1 MSDRTTAFDDM
12 DFSDVVS
19 EPSSIAASNK
29 KKKSAFDDMDF
40 SDVVAAPSIAAKP
53 YSRRGSVEAR
63 NKAAETPVFGERGWE
78 FQQNAAIDAATTP
91 ALGTAASRAQFAKDV
106 ALKAG
111 EMGVQPAADSASPEV
126 RAAMERVAPSGQLLP
141 LLNNPEVIASKFKSG
156 WRAAEAGAALLE
168 YNTTGRVTIGGDS
181 GDALDRYADGGGPT
195 YLEGAAAEKYIRELA
210 SPNADDATSAAFDS
224 VSSMGTRAAANALAQ
239 PESILSLAGGMV
251 GGGMGSAVG
260 MLPTAFK
267 AMGSEYLQNLRNG
280 ASHEAALANAIAKM
294 GVEAGTEWLGGKYG
308 GEGGAVR
315 SIVSEG
321 AEEGVAQVGG
331 YGVDAVSGALADNSA
346 AFYEKLPK
354 TWGEGLSQTAEAVAT
369 GSIAAGALRAITAA
383 PALAL
388 SGVEAARK
396 LLDSKERAAP
406 TEVPRAPAGP
416 IPVDPW
422 TSGPRDVVPPA
433 QPAAEPVR
441 ATATKP
447 TAESLITQLMTPAE
461 KAKFD
466 KLKDPEQRR
475 AMIDSADEKRAQIA
489 AAMAENAADRD
500 WVSKNDITTHPT
512 FAAIE
517 AAVRGG
523 ATSQAKLKEAVP
535 GASRIITK
543 AAIDHLEKAG
553 VVSPPDKQRRRTVLA
568 PASVAPV
575 DAGAIKSNIDS
586 AILPS
591 VQPASQPAVQ
601 DNIVEQKNSVTLPE
615 GGRSLPQE
623 PEVVNTP
630 APAQTETVQKSPRVE
645 PKGPIRLRPP
655 APVAVAPA
663 VERAPEPAEAGGATT
678 LPAPTQNAPV
688 APAVQAQTPSE
699 VVPPV
704 AGLTPETK
712 KRRQAAAKKS
722 APATPVVE
730 PPAYPALDT
739 AWVSSADP
747 EDVDIWKGTH
757 DAHAKRDGKNPE
769 DTYVGQ
775 VLRGITPTVAPTADD
790 GAFAEK
796 MKLRIP
802 EAPPTVAATG
812 AVAPQ
817 QAEDTVPAPTAEA
830 TPVIPSP
837 KPKSKLVIK
846 QEKEAAAREVARVAA
861 EETAK
866 AEEARIAA
874 KIPSDAELAMS
885 GMSPG
890 EIALA
895 KKTKPQEIFDA
906 VSRGE
911 ISTPQGMRPVTDADI
926 AAAKT
931 RPDKERLTK
940 LKAKYEQAT
949 DAPRKLPPATITN
962 VRKEAIARAYERIKA
977 MAQSPNMSQ
986 FDAIPS
992 DPESTK
998 AILGLQAAA
1007 QNSPTTE
1014 AELAKKLEDQYVENY
1029 KRNHPEATEIEAE
1042 PVVEAAASPVP
1053 QGVFNVVAPGV
1064 FATSQVSESLRGLT
1078 AMWRDI
1084 LKIGPHVYITTFADL
1099 EANKAQFTGEYTRI
1113 LSLNRGAGTNGI
1125 KAVLADGSYIIALN
1139 PTLTTSQTLE
1149 VLGHELGHAHQEIAF
1164 DNADDATKRLLYT
1177 AYDAWAR
1184 DNAQSSN
1191 SAKQLVITRAPRSL
1205 GRKISAS
1212 ARPGMTVG
1220 HLSNPTYWRSF
1231 NEWYADQVARWATT
1245 SDVPLTAVEKFFSR
1259 LGMAMR
1265 AFFNKARNA
1274 RYLPDPSFS
1283 AYMAAV
1289 TKTAKDATSQSNK
1302 AGTIS
1307 SIEEMAA
1314 ITTPAEKPLTDTEKG
1329 VGTLNRVAD
1338 AVIGLARNR
1347 GIASQDAQDMIESR
1361 HGIMEAMRV
1370 EGESA
1375 IEQVKQEMVDA
1386 LRGASAATRETY
1398 KENLLKYLHGDTTV
1412 PLPASLK
1419 QRIAELRKLMDDRSL
1434 AMVAMGL
1441 VPKDKIRTVLENI
1454 GKWTHRDFK
1463 VFNLEPGRNN
1473 HPGEYKK
1480 LVMKLAKHG
1489 RRDIVKEV
1497 VADVVEAMRVPDA
1510 ATLNALIASAKDTG
1524 AKDHEDAVATIDL
1537 WKRRWRLHSTLST
1550 KEVHKR
1556 LLDISKMDEAE
1567 LQKHAAEYANYMLN
1581 PLHENAP
1588 ADAKADFNRFK
1599 QVYADETALSKD
1611 RTQIP
1616 KWLKTLWGEYTD
1628 WETVS
1633 VLSLDN
1639 QAQILTKFVTMSRYK
1654 ARLLSQNRAFK
1665 SDSNRSKVGYTLL
1678 DGKAYGPLNGYYIP
1692 DKDLWL
1698 IQASTTIDALDV
1710 ALGAR
1715 ERGGHSLQANLRKI
1729 ASGVVDVT
1737 STIGAPFK
1745 VAQVLASHTT
1755 VLINAGVTALILS
1768 GAIPNIRGAL
1778 KAIPNAFKIAR
1789 ASSFADI
1796 GIRTSRTGPFK
1807 GVGMLG
1813 RALENGSELQ
1823 NQLLFLISHN
1833 VLHDAAL
1840 TADMQ
1845 RKQHEQLTQEVDAML
1860 DFSARLAKYYA
1871 NPFHMYRYGKDRLS
1885 RLNSAGDEFGK
1896 YIMWATR
1903 VDGLM
1908 AADPSMSE
1916 EEAKILAAKHT
1927 ADTMPSFMKSMPV
1940 ARVIGNTGL
1949 ANPFMTFNTEQLRNV
1964 YNSLAIAAEFGL
1976 KRKGR
1981 AAKMYAASELVS
1993 TLVRLGGISMY
2004 NAIAAGPL
2012 LVIMQAATDMLDDDD
2027 DEDKKK
2033 KEEEQITA
2041 GMAWNTGEKYE
2052 AIRAALPSH
2061 IHGGVQILRDLG
2073 DGKYVLTSGQRF
2085 DPAMAGA
2092 LLEAAMYE
2100 GDGAFEDVLVD
2111 TFAQLA
2117 PTLPGLLNVA
2127 SGYTNLY
2134 TAKEDSDAKVQAA
2147 DQISLG
2153 LSQLAKTY
2161 TPGSWKT
2168 TERTSKAAEQG
2179 VELTTREK
2187 ILNNIGH
2194 TVQVFDSH
2202 KAASRI
2208 AADYNSVQRD
2218 AMRDVKDAME
2228 DKEET
2233 LDFHAATLRK
2243 LALWERAKSKVDNL
2257 KAMGMDFGTV
2267 WDAVKND
2274 PISKGINKKELVG
2287 LYEGTFP
2294 LPDYIEIVGN
2304 SRKTALVKAG
2314 TKPEEVDALYESY
2327 LKQADAAEQ
2336 QMRAILESQ
2345 GVTVQ

>member
-63 NKAAETPVFGERGWE
+63 NKAAETPVLGERGWE

-91 ALGTAASRAQFAKDV
+91 ALGTAASRTQFAKDV

-111 EMGVQPAADSASPEV
+111 EMGIQPAADSASPEV

-168 YNTTGRVTIGGDS
+168 YNTTGRVTIGGDY

-224 VSSMGTRAAANALAQ
+224 VSPMGTRAAANALAQ
-239 PESILSLAGGMV
+239 PESVLSLAGGMV

-267 AMGSEYLQNLRNG
+267 AMGSEYLQNIRNG
-280 ASHEAALANAIAKM
+280 ASHEAAVANAIAKM

-308 GEGGAVR
+308 GKGGAVR

-331 YGVDAVSGALADNSA
+331 YGVDAISGALADNSA

-354 TWGEGLSQTAEAVAT
+354 TFGEGLSQTAEAVAT

-396 LLDSKERAAP
+396 LLDSKGRAAP
-406 TEVPRAPAGP
+406 TAVPRAPAGP

-433 QPAAEPVR
+433 RPAAEPAR

-447 TAESLITQLMTPAE
+447 TAESLITQLMTPE
-461 KAKFD
+461 QRAKFD

-535 GASRIITK
+535 GASRIIHK
-543 AAIDHLEKAG
+543 AAIDHLEKVG
-553 VVSPPDKQRRRTVLA
+553 VVSAPDAQRRRTVIA
-568 PASVAPV
+568 PAVPV

-586 AILPS
+586 AILPA
-591 VQPASQPAVQ
+591 VQPTSQPAVQ

-630 APAQTETVQKSPRVE
+630 APAQTEPVQPAAAVE
-645 PKGPIRLRPP
+645 T
-655 APVAVAPA
+655 PVVETPTAPA
-663 VERAPEPAEAGGATT
+663 ETGGATL

-688 APAVQAQTPSE
+688 APPVQAQTPSE

-730 PPAYPALDT
+730 PPASPALDA

-757 DAHAKRDGKNPE
+757 DAHVKRNGKNPE

-802 EAPPTVAATG
+802 EAPPTV
-812 AVAPQ
+812 VAPQ
-817 QAEDTVPAPTAEA
+817 QAEDTAPAPTAEA

-986 FDAIPS
+986 FDAIPN

-998 AILGLQAAA
+998 AILGLQATA
-1007 QNSPTTE
+1007 QTTATTE
-1014 AELAKKLEDQYVENY
+1014 AELAKKLEDQYVDNY
-1029 KRNHPEATEIEAE
+1029 KRNHPEVAKDFA
-1042 PVVEAAASPVP
+1042 PAAAGNSRGKKWG
-1053 QGVFNVVAPGV
+1053 GVTNARAALLAMISGRTQASAENV
-1064 FATSQVSESLRGLT
+1064 GL
-1078 AMWRDI
+1078 
-1084 LKIGPHVYITTFADL
+1084 
-1099 EANKAQFTGEYTRI
+1099 AN
-1113 LSLNRGAGTNGI
+1113 SI
-1125 KAVLADGSYIIALN
+1125 KAVPSIQN
-1139 PTLTTSQTLE
+1139 TN
-1149 VLGHELGHAHQEIAF
+1149 V
-1164 DNADDATKRLLYT
+1164 
-1177 AYDAWAR
+1177 
-1184 DNAQSSN
+1184 
-1191 SAKQLVITRAPRSL
+1191 V
-1205 GRKISAS
+1205 
-1212 ARPGMTVG
+1212 V
-1220 HLSNPTYWRSF
+1220 
-1231 NEWYADQVARWATT
+1231 
-1245 SDVPLTAVEKFFSR
+1245 LTAEQAKAPDSILRKDNGSIAAGVYDVTTDTVYIAETATSETVLHEVYHAATIKAAAAVEQ
-1259 LGMAMR
+1259 GTVTTPDAVR
-1265 AFFNKARNA
+1265 ALANLK
-1274 RYLPDPSFS
+1274 
-1283 AYMAAV
+1283 AAV
-1289 TKTAKDATSQSNK
+1289 TAISEIDTSALPQDIAAYIAYAGKNVKEALAVLFTRPDVAQAMRDSGVTVPVQVSRTTKTPVKMPLLKAFAHSIAKLLGASGFTQKYAETTETVIEDMLLADVILDSGKELEKIDTRSMSSRSLAKGREGIRNTGTDSKRGATDTADFAPTS
-1302 AGTIS
+1302 
-1307 SIEEMAA
+1307 
-1314 ITTPAEKPLTDTEKG
+1314 KPLTDTEKG

-1386 LRGASAATRETY
+1386 LRGASNATKEAY
-1398 KENLLKYLHGDTTV
+1398 KVNVLKYLHGDTTV
-1412 PLPASLK
+1412 PLPESLK
-1419 QRIAELRKLMDDRSL
+1419 KRVAELRKLKDDRSL
-1434 AMVAMGL
+1434 AMIAMGL
-1441 VPKDKIRTVLENI
+1441 VPKDKIRTVLENV

-2033 KEEEQITA
+2033 KEEEQIAA

-2052 AIRAALPSH
+2052 AIRAALPSY

-2073 DGKYVLTSGQRF
+2073 DGKYVFTSGQRF
-2085 DPAMAGA
+2085 DPGMAGA

-2168 TERTSKAAEQG
+2168 AERTSKAAEQG
-2179 VELTTREK
+2179 VELTLREK
-2187 ILNNIGH
+2187 ILNNVGM
-2194 TVQVFDSH
+2194 TVQVFDTH

-2327 LKQADAAEQ
+2327 LKQADEAEQ

>member
-1 MSDRTTAFDDM
+1 MQERLEALRAKRATGTTTDTTAKPAALSM
-12 DFSDVVS
+12 QERLAALRAQKAAV
-19 EPSSIAASNK
+19 EPS
-29 KKKSAFDDMDF
+29 
-40 SDVVAAPSIAAKP
+40 PSIAAKP

-63 NKAAETPVFGERGWE
+63 NKAAETPVLGERGWE

-91 ALGTAASRAQFAKDV
+91 ALGTAASRTQFAKDV

-111 EMGVQPAADSASPEV
+111 EMGIQPAADSASPEV

-141 LLNNPEVIASKFKSG
+141 LLNNPGVIASKFKSG

-224 VSSMGTRAAANALAQ
+224 VSPMGTRAAANALAQ

-267 AMGSEYLQNLRNG
+267 VMGSEYLQNIRNG
-280 ASHEAALANAIAKM
+280 ASHEAAAANAIAKM
-294 GVEAGTEWLGGKYG
+294 VDEAGTEWLGGKYG
-308 GEGGAVR
+308 GGGGAVR

-321 AEEGVAQVGG
+321 VEEGVAQVVG

-354 TWGEGLSQTAEAVAT
+354 TFGEGLSQTAEAAAT

-396 LLDSKERAAP
+396 LLDSKGRAAP
-406 TEVPRAPAGP
+406 TAVPRAPAGP

-433 QPAAEPVR
+433 RPAVEPARV
-441 ATATKP
+441 TATKP
-447 TAESLITQLMTPAE
+447 TAESLITQLMTPE
-461 KAKFD
+461 QRAKFD

-535 GASRIITK
+535 GASRIIHK
-543 AAIDHLEKAG
+543 AAIDHLEKVG
-553 VVSPPDKQRRRTVLA
+553 VVSAPDAQRRRTVIA
-568 PASVAPV
+568 PAVPV

-586 AILPS
+586 AILPA
-591 VQPASQPAVQ
+591 VQPTSQPAVQ

-630 APAQTETVQKSPRVE
+630 APAQTETVQ
-645 PKGPIRLRPP
+645 P
-655 APVAVAPA
+655 AAA
-663 VERAPEPAEAGGATT
+663 VETPVVETPTASAETGVATL

-688 APAVQAQTPSE
+688 APPVQPQTPSE

-704 AGLTPETK
+704 TGLTPETK
-712 KRRQAAAKKS
+712 KRRQAAAKKPAPTPAVVE
-722 APATPVVE
+722 APAS
-730 PPAYPALDT
+730 PALDS
-739 AWVSSADP
+739 AWVTSADP

-757 DAHAKRDGKNPE
+757 DAHAKRLGKNPE

-802 EAPPTVAATG
+802 EVQPTVGASVQQVTPEEPPPATTN
-812 AVAPQ
+812 PP
-817 QAEDTVPAPTAEA
+817 AE
-830 TPVIPSP
+830 
-837 KPKSKLVIK
+837 KPKSKLLIK
-846 QEKEAAAREVARVAA
+846 QEKAAAEREAARVAA

-866 AEEARIAA
+866 ADEEHIAA
-874 KIPSDAELAMS
+874 RIPSDAELAMS

-940 LKAKYEQAT
+940 LKAKYEQVT

-1064 FATSQVSESLRGLT
+1064 FATSRVSESLRGLT

-1084 LKIGPHVYITTFADL
+1084 LKIGPNVYITTFADL

-1113 LSLNRGAGTNGI
+1113 LSLNRGAGTNGM

-1164 DNADDATKRLLYT
+1164 DNADDATKRQLYT

-1184 DNAQSSN
+1184 DNAQPSN

-1307 SIEEMAA
+1307 GIEEMAA

-1338 AVIGLARNR
+1338 AVIGLVRNR

-1412 PLPASLK
+1412 PLPESLK
-1419 QRIAELRKLMDDRSL
+1419 KRVAELRKLKDDRSL
-1434 AMVAMGL
+1434 AMIAMGL
-1441 VPKDKIRTVLENI
+1441 VPKDKIRTVLENV

-1616 KWLKTLWGEYTD
+1616 QWLKTLWGEYTD

-1860 DFSARLAKYYA
+1860 DFSARLAKYYV

-1927 ADTMPSFMKSMPV
+1927 ADTMPSFMKSMPA

-2033 KEEEQITA
+2033 KEEEQIAA

-2085 DPAMAGA
+2085 DPGMAGA

-2134 TAKEDSDAKVQAA
+2134 TAKDDSDAKVQAA

-2161 TPGSWKT
+2161 TAGSWKT
-2168 TERTSKAAEQG
+2168 AERTSKAAEQG

-2243 LALWERAKSKVDNL
+2243 LALWERAKSKVDTL

-2327 LKQADAAEQ
+2327 LKQADEAEQ

>member
-63 NKAAETPVFGERGWE
+63 NKAAETPVLGERGWE

-91 ALGTAASRAQFAKDV
+91 ALGTAASRTQFAKDV

-111 EMGVQPAADSASPEV
+111 EMGIQPAADSASPEV

-168 YNTTGRVTIGGDS
+168 YNTTGRVTIGGDY

-224 VSSMGTRAAANALAQ
+224 VSPMGTRAAANALAQ
-239 PESILSLAGGMV
+239 PESVLSLAGGMV

-280 ASHEAALANAIAKM
+280 ASHEAAVANAIAKM

-354 TWGEGLSQTAEAVAT
+354 TFGEGISQTAEAVAT

-396 LLDSKERAAP
+396 LLDSKGRAAP
-406 TEVPRAPAGP
+406 TAVPRAPAGP

-433 QPAAEPVR
+433 RPAAEPAR

-447 TAESLITQLMTPAE
+447 TAESLITQLMTPE
-461 KAKFD
+461 QRAKFD

-489 AAMAENAADRD
+489 ADRD

-517 AAVRGG
+517 SAVRGG

-535 GASRIITK
+535 GASRIIHK
-543 AAIDHLEKAG
+543 AAIDHLEKVG
-553 VVSPPDKQRRRTVLA
+553 VVSAPDKQHRRVVLTGVSA
-568 PASVAPV
+568 VPV

-586 AILPS
+586 AILPA
-591 VQPASQPAVQ
+591 VQPTSQPAVQ

-630 APAQTETVQKSPRVE
+630 APAQTETVQPAAAVE
-645 PKGPIRLRPP
+645 
-655 APVAVAPA
+655 APVVETPTAPA
-663 VERAPEPAEAGGATT
+663 ETGGATL

-688 APAVQAQTPSE
+688 APPVQPQTPSE
-699 VVPPV
+699 VVPTV
-704 AGLTPETK
+704 TGLTPETK
-712 KRRQAAAKKS
+712 KRRQAAAKKP
-722 APATPVVE
+722 APTPAVVE
-730 PPAYPALDT
+730 APTSPALDS
-739 AWVSSADP
+739 AWVTSADP

-757 DAHAKRDGKNPE
+757 DAHAKRIGKNPE

-802 EAPPTVAATG
+802 EV
-812 AVAPQ
+812 Q
-817 QAEDTVPAPTAEA
+817 PTAGAPVQQVTPEEPPPA
-830 TPVIPSP
+830 TTNPPAE
-837 KPKSKLVIK
+837 KPKSKLLIK
-846 QEKEAAAREVARVAA
+846 QEKAAAEREAARVAA

-866 AEEARIAA
+866 ADEARIAA

-940 LKAKYEQAT
+940 LKAKYEQVT

-962 VRKEAIARAYERIKA
+962 VRKAAIARAYERIKA

-1014 AELAKKLEDQYVENY
+1014 AELAKKLEDQYVDNY
-1029 KRNHPEATEIEAE
+1029 KRANPSVSEAPRGWDGKDLSTA
-1042 PVVEAAASPVP
+1042 EAAA
-1053 QGVFNVVAPGV
+1053 GNAADNV
-1064 FATSQVSESLRGLT
+1064 LRGKVKNGKQ
-1078 AMWRDI
+1078 A
-1084 LKIGPHVYITTFADL
+1084 L
-1099 EANKAQFTGEYTRI
+1099 EAVVSG
-1113 LSLNRGAGTNGI
+1113 
-1125 KAVLADGSYIIALN
+1125 D
-1139 PTLTTSQTLE
+1139 
-1149 VLGHELGHAHQEIAF
+1149 
-1164 DNADDATKRLLYT
+1164 
-1177 AYDAWAR
+1177 
-1184 DNAQSSN
+1184 
-1191 SAKQLVITRAPRSL
+1191 
-1205 GRKISAS
+1205 ISAS
-1212 ARPGMTVG
+1212 PTIREMARRLLEISDM
-1220 HLSNPTYWRSF
+1220 
-1231 NEWYADQVARWATT
+1231 
-1245 SDVPLTAVEKFFSR
+1245 SDVPVTLHDDAVAAELIRTKDGSKVAGKYSTDDNSVD
-1259 LGMAMR
+1259 L
-1265 AFFNKARNA
+1265 
-1274 RYLPDPSFS
+1274 LSS
-1283 AYMAAV
+1283 AGGRTEDIAEVIVHELAH
-1289 TKTAKDATSQSNK
+1289 
-1302 AGTIS
+1302 AGTIRAMIQLEAGALVDPELSALLEDMKVGLLELRKRYDAGDIRDPEGRVEYAARSVYELVATVYGSPRAARRLDDVRVTIPRRGARRGRVSTLLQIIKDFVAKIFGYTPQQVDQVLLS
-1307 SIEEMAA
+1307 SRIREAVERMSRNTESRTNFEATSEAFAA
-1314 ITTPAEKPLTDTEKG
+1314 DAALRANTRGGKPGAKSGDNAPSTEKTLTDTEKG
-1329 VGTLNRVAD
+1329 VGALNRVAD

-1510 ATLNALIASAKDTG
+1510 ATLNALIASAKDKG

-1927 ADTMPSFMKSMPV
+1927 ADTMPSFMKSMPA

-2033 KEEEQITA
+2033 KEEEQIAA

-2052 AIRAALPSH
+2052 AIRAALPSY

-2073 DGKYVLTSGQRF
+2073 DGKYVFTSGQRF

-2134 TAKEDSDAKVQAA
+2134 TAKENSDAKVQAA

-2327 LKQADAAEQ
+2327 LKQADEAEQ